1 MFSLSER
8 FKDSFPEAKI
18 GFLAVK
24 DINLSSSS
32 SDLMLEMQKSLE
44 DQLKQK
50 FSECTKKDLKE
61 LEEIR
66 AYSDHYKKFK
76 KTYHVLLQLESVA
89 LKGKELFRGNVF
101 VQIMLMSELKNL
113 LLTSVHDLEKTG
125 LPILVERA
133 DGSETYEGIDGTI
146 RTLKENDMF
155 MKDSEGIIS
164 SVIYG
169 PDKRTMVDDNTKA
182 ALFAVYAPAGIGE
195 EKVWTH
201 LEDIRQYILEVSP
214 DAHSSDIKVL

>member
-44 DQLKQK
+44 DQLKQN

-169 PDKRTMVDDNTKA
+169 PDKRTMVDDGTRS

-201 LEDIRQYILEVSP
+201 LEDIRQYILKVSP